1 MNEHIETFLSKYTC
15 TETNGYYWGE
25 FSNTQYLHKVRDVL
39 THDDWLDLFALV
51 QPGLP
56 YLPANLKKSLVQKFE
71 AMEEFQIENRCEYQ
85 SPDCILYKY
94 VITGHKQKVQ
104 KLTWGL
110 ITSCIECEYFRRLSS
125 EPVKSSTWS
134 PFK

>member
-25 FSNTQYLHKVRDVL
+25 FSNTIYLHKVRDVL

-51 QPGLP
+51 RPGLP
-56 YLPANLKKSLVQKFE
+56 YLPPNLKKSLVQKFE
-71 AMEEFQIENRCEYQ
+71 AMEEFQIEKNYEYR
-85 SPDCILYKY
+85 SPDWLLQNCDA
-94 VITGHKQKVQ
+94 KQFKQAQ
-104 KLTWGL
+104 KLVWGL